1 MDMFGSSDIASF
13 PTLTLMLATIL
24 VVCSTICWVCMT
36 SHESKL
42 HQKKGFSRLY
52 SSLLKVTSVIFHL
65 SSVLFE
71 LFPSD
76 VKIVYK
82 LQSEGDLSD
91 NYDQQPLAELILMFR
106 SIQML
111 EEDEASE
118 NQDPNNRSTWSLLKI
133 ISKKMKKDPDST
145 EVAARFNLH
154 ILTLKYIEKT
164 LPTADHYVRILFS
177 S

>member
-1 MDMFGSSDIASF
+1 M
-13 PTLTLMLATIL
+13 
-24 VVCSTICWVCMT
+24 
-36 SHESKL
+36 
-42 HQKKGFSRLY
+42 
-52 SSLLKVTSVIFHL
+52 
-65 SSVLFE
+65 
-71 LFPSD
+71 
-76 VKIVYK
+76 YK

-118 NQDPNNRSTWSLLKI
+118 NQDPNNRSTWSLLQI
-133 ISKKMKKDPDST
+133 ISKKMKRDPDST
-145 EVAARFNLH
+145 KEAARLNLH

>member
-1 MDMFGSSDIASF
+1 
-13 PTLTLMLATIL
+13 
-24 VVCSTICWVCMT
+24 
-36 SHESKL
+36 
-42 HQKKGFSRLY
+42 
-52 SSLLKVTSVIFHL
+52 
-65 SSVLFE
+65 
-71 LFPSD
+71 
-76 VKIVYK
+76 VYK

-111 EEDEASE
+111 EEDEACE

-145 EVAARFNLH
+145 EEAARLNLH

-164 LPTADHYVRILFS
+164 LPTADHYVRILS
-177 S
+177 HLT